1 MFFYLY
7 SERLQVKF
15 PGNPLRVASD
25 GYISNLSKYVT
36 MIVVRFLVSF
46 DTWMKGNFPNV
57 FPDGKHLKMFQVFAS
72 LNGNKCGHQNCN
84 RKQ

>member
-1 MFFYLY
+1 
-7 SERLQVKF
+7 
-15 PGNPLRVASD
+15 
-25 GYISNLSKYVT
+25 

-46 DTWMKGNFPNV
+46 DTWMKGNFPSV

>member
-1 MFFYLY
+1 
-7 SERLQVKF
+7 
-15 PGNPLRVASD
+15 
-25 GYISNLSKYVT
+25 

-72 LNGNKCGHQNCN
+72 LSGNKCGHQNCN